1 MFIFVSSF
9 HHNVTSQHVY
19 PGPNHAGSPGAR
31 AVPPVRRARLVRGA
45 TPLRPFGVPC
55 AAGCPSE
62 GNATRRRPARPPA
75 GLFLHSLLVAWQP
88 KPHLALR
95 SPGRALPHLANQ
107 PSTPPNSTTRAP
119 THRRAC
125 PPCDPCAPLPPNRA
139 SRGTEEPP
147 TRPRPPHW
155 NGAHRGPRR
164 RLLSSKHTHLH
175 LRGIFF
181 ATFPFWRHRG
191 GEGLSRERNG
201 LMPCAS

>member
-1 MFIFVSSF
+1 MFTFVSSF
-9 HHNVTSQHVY
+9 YHNVTSQHVY

-107 PSTPPNSTTRAP
+107 PSTPPNSTTHAP
-119 THRRAC
+119 IHRLAC
-125 PPCDPCAPLPPNRA
+125 PPCDPCAPLPPHRTSRSGQAGQIVARPGKADSVHLTGTGRA
-139 SRGTEEPP
+139 NSGQPG
-147 TRPRPPHW
+147 H
-155 NGAHRGPRR
+155 
-164 RLLSSKHTHLH
+164 
-175 LRGIFF
+175 
-181 ATFPFWRHRG
+181 
-191 GEGLSRERNG
+191 
-201 LMPCAS
+201 